1 MIDATTR
8 GQFLRYAMVGLVSNL
23 TLYFAYLGLTILGI
37 EPKIAM
43 SVVYALGVAQTFL
56 FNRTWSFRHDG
67 EPHGAF
73 ARYVATYGF
82 GYLLNLAVLWIT
94 VDQMGLPHE
103 VVQGIMILSLA
114 VIFFVLQKFWV
125 FRPSTTLST

>member
-1 MIDATTR
+1 MAHR
-8 GQFLRYAMVGLVSNL
+8 LAS
-23 TLYFAYLGLTILGI
+23 
-37 EPKIAM
+37 
-43 SVVYALGVAQTFL
+43 
-56 FNRTWSFRHDG
+56 
-67 EPHGAF
+67 F

-114 VIFFVLQKFWV
+114 VILFVLQKFWV